1 MFPNAKGSEEL
12 SILATIDPVS
22 QGAGTV
28 TTGWVNVANY
38 HALLAVI
45 QTGVLGVA
53 ATLDGKVQQAQ
64 DNAGTGVKDVATKAI
79 VQIVKATGDNK
90 QALINLKP
98 EDVDNINGVG
108 FIRLSLTVGVAASLV
123 SGQLLGVNP
132 RYATADAFNQ
142 AGVVQIIS

>member
-45 QTGVLGVA
+45 QTGLLGA
-53 ATLDGKVQQAQ
+53 SATLDGRQMSHHQ
-64 DNAGTGVKDVATKAI
+64 
-79 VQIVKATGDNK
+79 
-90 QALINLKP
+90 
-98 EDVDNINGVG
+98 
-108 FIRLSLTVGVAASLV
+108 V
-123 SGQLLGVNP
+123 SEGP
-132 RYATADAFNQ
+132 R
-142 AGVVQIIS
+142 

>member
-45 QTGVLGVA
+45 QTGVLGVPPRWTA
-53 ATLDGKVQQAQ
+53 RSSRPRTTLAPG
-64 DNAGTGVKDVATKAI
+64 
-79 VQIVKATGDNK
+79 
-90 QALINLKP
+90 
-98 EDVDNINGVG
+98 
-108 FIRLSLTVGVAASLV
+108 
-123 SGQLLGVNP
+123 
-132 RYATADAFNQ
+132 
-142 AGVVQIIS
+142 